1 MANNNYIS
9 RSKFQEVFAKAL
21 SKCNVPQDEQDKF
34 FLKKVV
40 LFS

>member
-34 FLKKVV
+34 FEEGSTL
-40 LFS
+40 

>member
-1 MANNNYIS
+1 MANSNYIS

-34 FLKKVV
+34 LKKVV